1 MIAALCVAVA
11 SIAAGCAGDGT
22 TAATTAPLTSAT
34 TAATDGPDP
43 TTAPPP
49 TIAPAP
55 VTTTTGSTTTTIAP
69 TTTTA
74 ATTTTAPVPTYVF
87 PFVGREVGYGTTHH
101 DYPAV
106 DVFGCGAIVVAPT
119 AGTVLEI
126 SSEDRWDPAVNDPA
140 TRGGLFV
147 SMLGDDGVRYYVAHL
162 ADVLVAADDAVAPGT
177 PLGVMGATGN
187 ARNSECHTHLG
198 ISWPCPG
205 PEWQVRRGEIWPAP
219 YLDAWRSGE
228 QRSPTVEV
236 DGRRTELPTACDE
249 AMALVADG

>member
-1 MIAALCVAVA
+1 MAGVAVA
-11 SIAAGCAGDGT
+11 SILAGCAGDDA
-22 TAATTAPLTSAT
+22 TAPTPPATSLASDTTAPSTTTSV
-34 TAATDGPDP
+34 
-43 TTAPPP
+43 
-49 TIAPAP
+49 PA
-55 VTTTTGSTTTTIAP
+55 TTTTTTTATTTPATTTTIVS
-69 TTTTA
+69 TTTS
-74 ATTTTAPVPTYVF
+74 TTIAPVPTYVF
-87 PFVGREVGYGTTHH
+87 PFVGRDVSYGTTHH

-126 SSEDRWDPAVNDPA
+126 STEDRWDPAVNDPA

-162 ADVLVAADDAVAPGT
+162 GEVLVAADDAVAPGT

-198 ISWPCPG
+198 LSWACPG

-228 QRSPTVEV
+228 QRSPTAEV
-236 DGRRTELPTACDE
+236 DARRAELPTACDE
-249 AMALVADG
+249 AIALVAGA

>member
-1 MIAALCVAVA
+1 VIAAVCVAVA
-11 SIAAGCAGDGT
+11 SIVTGCAGDDQTSAPAASVAPVEPTAAPVGSVPTTIASST
-22 TAATTAPLTSAT
+22 TAA
-34 TAATDGPDP
+34 
-43 TTAPPP
+43 
-49 TIAPAP
+49 AP
-55 VTTTTGSTTTTIAP
+55 VTTTTELLPTTAPMP
-69 TTTTA
+69 TTTS
-74 ATTTTAPVPTYVF
+74 APVPTYVF
-87 PFVGREVGYGTTHH
+87 PFVGRDVSYGTTHH

-126 SSEDRWDPAVNDPA
+126 STEDRWDPAVNDPA

-147 SMLGDDGVRYYVAHL
+147 SMLGHDGVRYYDAHL
-162 ADVLVAADDAVAPGT
+162 AEVLVAADEALAPGA

-198 ISWPCPG
+198 LSWACPG
-205 PEWQVRRGEIWPAP
+205 SEWQVRRGEIWPAP
-219 YLDAWRSGE
+219 YLDAWRSGD

-236 DGRRTELPTACDE
+236 DIRRSELPTACDE